1 MAVTHIQSQAATA
14 LGASQVQKAITP
26 TKGNIIFACG
36 SSANDTTETQS
47 IADTAGNVWTIVEAK
62 TTSLGTSIMQSWYAI
77 ANGSSSTTVTY
88 TTSNTEA
95 FSFLILDEFAGQS
108 IKPID
113 NHAKAAASG
122 TPTVNITP
130 VLDNCGLWVVSND
143 SNTAVGAGFTLGA
156 DDANQD
162 LSEWKILAGGGG
174 ASQTCNFT
182 GSGNFIIFS
191 TSIAP
196 AIIYMLVHP

>member
-14 LGASQVQKAITP
+14 SAVSQVQKAITP

-36 SSANDTTETQS
+36 SSSTDTTSTLS
-47 IADTAGNVWTIVEAK
+47 ISDTAGNVWTTVEAK
-62 TTSLGTSIMQSWYAI
+62 TTAGTSIMQSWYAV

-88 TTSNTEA
+88 AFTNQEN
-95 FSFLILDEFAGQS
+95 FSFLLLDEFAGQS
-108 IKPID
+108 IRPID
-113 NHAKAAASG
+113 NHAKATGSG
-122 TPTVNITP
+122 TPTVSITP
-130 VLDNCGLWVVSND
+130 VLNNCGLWVPCND

-162 LSEWKILAGGGG
+162 LSEWQILSGGGG
-174 ASQTCNFT
+174 SPQTCNFT